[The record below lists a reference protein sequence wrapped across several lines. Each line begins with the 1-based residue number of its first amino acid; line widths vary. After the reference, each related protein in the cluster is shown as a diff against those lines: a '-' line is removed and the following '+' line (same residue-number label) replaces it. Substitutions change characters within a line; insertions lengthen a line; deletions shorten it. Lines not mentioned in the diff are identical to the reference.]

1 VRICWCIGELV
12 GDVVRLSV
20 VFNGNA
26 TARAICYLDYADL
39 IESMWL
45 GGLVLEQL
53 RPRKRLVTD
62 GDEEPGLG

>member
-1 VRICWCIGELV
+1 
-12 GDVVRLSV
+12 VVRLSV

-26 TARAICYLDYADL
+26 TARAICYLGYADL

-45 GGLVLEQL
+45 GGSVLEQL
-53 RPRKRLVTD
+53 RPRKRLVAD